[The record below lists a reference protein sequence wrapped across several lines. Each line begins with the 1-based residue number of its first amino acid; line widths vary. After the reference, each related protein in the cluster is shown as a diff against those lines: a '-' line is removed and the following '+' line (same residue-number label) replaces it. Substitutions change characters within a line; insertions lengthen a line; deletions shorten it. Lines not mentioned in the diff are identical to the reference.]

1 MSIRRRTLLASSIA
15 AAFVGLV
22 TYAFAN
28 PGVAACAVVNAEP
41 FDALPDGTLVE
52 SGSTKQDHSAVL
64 QLLSA
69 ARTRIQNAF
78 GTPHAKPIVVVFNNL
93 HAFWPLRL
101 NEYASTSFAGTR
113 ACMIVGPKGQNVDV
127 VAHELMHAELFDR
140 VGFWGRITQVPVWF
154 DEGLAMQVD
163 FRPKYVLPG
172 GATPKTKTVTSL
184 NAARDFFVSDDDLL
198 TWNYSAA
205 KIEVAQ
211 WLAQVGKGSVHN
223 RLERIRAGDS
233 FIAITRNN

>member
-1 MSIRRRTLLASSIA
+1 
-15 AAFVGLV
+15 
-22 TYAFAN
+22 
-28 PGVAACAVVNAEP
+28 
-41 FDALPDGTLVE
+41 
-52 SGSTKQDHSAVL
+52 
-64 QLLSA
+64 
-69 ARTRIQNAF
+69 
-78 GTPHAKPIVVVFNNL
+78 
-93 HAFWPLRL
+93 
-101 NEYASTSFAGTR
+101 
-113 ACMIVGPKGQNVDV
+113 MIVGPKGQNIDV

-140 VGFWGRITQVPVWF
+140 VGFWGRITEVPVWF

-163 FRPKYVLPG
+163 FRPKYLLPG

-211 WLAQVGKGSVHN
+211 WLVQVGKDSVYN

-233 FIAITRNN
+233 FIVITRNN